1 MKKIGL
7 YINPSKSHSFENAR
21 TAVHMLLE
29 KGLSVF
35 VSENAKK
42 EIKDTQVCYD
52 DAMMFEEADAIIVF
66 GGDGTILEAVRKM
79 GDRKIPLF
87 GVNYGNLGFMAEVEE
102 KDMEDSIR
110 RLLVGEFHLES
121 RMMIDL
127 EINGFDA
134 KEHGF
139 TALNDVVISRGAN
152 TKLIDL
158 RIYCNDSLVEEYR
171 ADGLIVATPTGSTAY
186 SLSAGGPIIEPTNE
200 GVYVITP
207 ICPHSLHNRSI
218 VLDASNTIRVEAD
231 SKNDNLVVAVDGQK
245 FLDVNHQPISV
256 KKSQSK
262 VQLIKFRRYNFFE
275 ILRKKLSERI

>member
-1 MKKIGL
+1 MKRIGL

-21 TAVHMLLE
+21 IAIKML
-29 KGLSVF
+29 KDAGKFVY
-35 VSENAKK
+35 VSENAKR
-42 EIKDTQVCYD
+42 EIQDQEIDND
-52 DAMMFEEADAIIVF
+52 DVEMFDKSDAIIVF

-79 GDRKIPLF
+79 GERKIPLF

-102 KDMEDSIR
+102 KSMVDSIQ
-110 RLLVGEFHLES
+110 RLLEKDYFVEE

-127 EINGFDA
+127 EIDGFDA

-152 TKLIDL
+152 TRLIDI
-158 RIYCNDSLVEEYR
+158 RVYGNDTLIEEYR

-186 SLSAGGPIIEPTNE
+186 SLSAGGPIIEPTNDS
-200 GVYVITP
+200 VYVITP

-218 VLDASNTIRVEAD
+218 VLDAANTIRVEAD
-231 SKNDNLVVAVDGQK
+231 SKDNNMIVAVDGQK
-245 FLDVNHQPISV
+245 FLEINHKPILI
-256 KKSQSK
+256 KKSLTNVK
-262 VQLIKFRRYNFFE
+262 LIKFKEYNFFN

>member
-1 MKKIGL
+1 MKRIGL

-21 TAVHMLLE
+21 IAIKML
-29 KGLSVF
+29 KDAGIFVY
-35 VSENAKK
+35 VSENAKR
-42 EIKDTQVCYD
+42 EIQDQEIDND
-52 DAMMFEEADAIIVF
+52 DVEMFDKSDAIIVF

-79 GDRKIPLF
+79 GERKIPLF

-102 KDMEDSIR
+102 KSMVDSIQ
-110 RLLVGEFHLES
+110 RLLEKDFFVEE

-127 EINGFDA
+127 EIDGFDA

-152 TKLIDL
+152 TRLIDI
-158 RIYCNDSLVEEYR
+158 RVYGNDTLIEEYR

-186 SLSAGGPIIEPTNE
+186 SLSAGGPIIEPTNDSA
-200 GVYVITP
+200 YVITP

-218 VLDASNTIRVEAD
+218 VLDAANTIRVEAD
-231 SKNDNLVVAVDGQK
+231 SKDNNMIVAVDGQK
-245 FLDVNHQPISV
+245 FLEINHKPILI
-256 KKSQSK
+256 KKSLATVK
-262 VQLIKFRRYNFFE
+262 LIKFKEYNFFN